1 MLFTSVYLFVDHFVQ
16 FAVFFDEFG
25 LGDTVPDGLFD
36 PPGHVRVI
44 GKRFVCSQ
52 LVYVPPLLV
61 DFATHVMDGLFVHLL
76 NSLLRDVSP
85 QLVFI
90 HFAETYHEQSFFSFG
105 VLIPAFRDDGSS
117 ERV

>member
-1 MLFTSVYLFVDHFVQ
+1 MLFTSVHLFVDHFVQ
-16 FAVFFDEFG
+16 FAVFFDELG
-25 LGDTVPDGLFD
+25 LGDTVSDGLFD
-36 PPGHVRVI
+36 PPGHARVI

-61 DFATHVMDGLFVHLL
+61 DFASHVLDGLYVLVTI
-76 NSLLRDVSP
+76 SLLHDVSQ
-85 QLVFI
+85 QLVFL
-90 HFAETYHEQSFFSFG
+90 HFAEGCHEQSFFSFG